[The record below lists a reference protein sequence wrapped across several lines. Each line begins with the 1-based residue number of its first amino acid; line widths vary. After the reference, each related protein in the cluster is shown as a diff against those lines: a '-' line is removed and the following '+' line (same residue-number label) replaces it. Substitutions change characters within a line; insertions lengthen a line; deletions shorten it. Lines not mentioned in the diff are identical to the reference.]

1 MVFAGGAREGKMT
14 DKRPRKEMKE
24 TKAKNLK
31 QEGGAEAN
39 ERDAPGVSGD
49 SARDERD
56 SGESGAPDGQTSQT
70 GQAGPT
76 GRTEDAG
83 QTAQTADEPKEDE
96 SARYMRLAADFQN
109 YKKRTEKEKSDIYAY
124 ANEKFAAD
132 LLDVIDNFERAI
144 AQDATT
150 GADGQFIEGMRLIM
164 EQLVNVLERNDV
176 KEINALGAAF
186 DPNLH
191 HAVQMEESAEHDSG
205 NVTQVIQKGY
215 MIKEKVLRPST
226 VIVAK

>member
-1 MVFAGGAREGKMT
+1 
-14 DKRPRKEMKE
+14 MKV
-24 TKAKNLK
+24 KDLNN
-31 QEGGAEAN
+31 GDGAEVKKGDEA
-39 ERDAPGVSGD
+39 DASGEQ
-49 SARDERD
+49 ARDGRD
-56 SGESGAPDGQTSQT
+56 PDEAGVPDEQTEP
-70 GQAGPT
+70 A
-76 GRTEDAG
+76 
-83 QTAQTADEPKEDE
+83 ADGPKEDE

-150 GADGQFIEGMRLIM
+150 GADEQFLEGMRLIM
-164 EQLVNVLERNDV
+164 EQLVGVLERNDV
-176 KEINALGAAF
+176 KEIDAAGGEF

-191 HAVQMEESAEHDSG
+191 HAVQMEESPEHESG
-205 NVTQVIQKGY
+205 KVTRVIQKGY
-215 MIKEKVLRPST
+215 MIRDKVLRPAT

>member
-1 MVFAGGAREGKMT
+1 LGGAKEEKMS
-14 DKRPRKEMKE
+14 DKKSKKEMKE

-31 QEGGAEAN
+31 RES
-39 ERDAPGVSGD
+39 DATTS
-49 SARDERD
+49 
-56 SGESGAPDGQTSQT
+56 ESGAPDASGEQVRDESDRD
-70 GQAGPT
+70 GPGVPEEPAAG
-76 GRTEDAG
+76 
-83 QTAQTADEPKEDE
+83 EPKEDE

-144 AQDATT
+144 AQDAST
-150 GADGQFIEGMRLIM
+150 GADEQFIEGMRLIM
-164 EQLVNVLERNDV
+164 DQLVGVLERNDV
-176 KEINALGAAF
+176 KEISALGADF

-191 HAVQMEESAEHDSG
+191 HAVQMEESAKQESG
-205 NVTQVIQKGY
+205 EVTQVIQKGY
-215 MIKEKVLRPST
+215 TIKDKVLRPAM

>member
-1 MVFAGGAREGKMT
+1 MT
-14 DKRPRKEMKE
+14 DKRQKKEMKE
-24 TKAKNLK
+24 TKTRNLK
-31 QEGGAEAN
+31 KEGGAEIN

-49 SARDERD
+49 PARDERD
-56 SGESGAPDGQTSQT
+56 SGDSDTPDGQA
-70 GQAGPT
+70 GQAG
-76 GRTEDAG
+76 
-83 QTAQTADEPKEDE
+83 QVADEPREDE

-144 AQDATT
+144 AQDAST
-150 GADGQFIEGMRLIM
+150 GADEQFIEGMRLIM
-164 EQLVNVLERNDV
+164 DQLVNVLERNDV
-176 KEINALGAAF
+176 KEISALGADF

-191 HAVQMEESAEHDSG
+191 HAVQMEESAEQGSG
-205 NVTQVIQKGY
+205 KVTQVIQKGY
-215 MIKEKVLRPST
+215 MMKDKVLRPAM